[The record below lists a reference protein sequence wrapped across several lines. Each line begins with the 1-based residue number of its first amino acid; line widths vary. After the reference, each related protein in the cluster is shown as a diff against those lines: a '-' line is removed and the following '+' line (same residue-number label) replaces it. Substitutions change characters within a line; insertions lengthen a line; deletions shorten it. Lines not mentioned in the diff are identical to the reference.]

1 MSVVV
6 VRRLVAAWLA
16 GCVAVVVLALA
27 GAAVAG
33 VLVQVDR
40 VHRWTVAGL
49 DVVVVGP
56 DGAATVA
63 EFGPGLWMV
72 AILLGAGNAGLA
84 VWRARRFG

>member
-1 MSVVV
+1 MNLVV

-27 GAAVAG
+27 AAAVVG
-33 VLVQVDR
+33 VMVQVDR
-40 VHRWTVAGL
+40 VHRWTLAGL
-49 DVVVVGP
+49 GVVAVGP

-63 EFGPGLWMV
+63 EFGPGLWLV
-72 AILLGAGNAGLA
+72 AVLLGAGNAALA